1 MWKDDNPYNIKM
13 DDARRNGHLCDPS
26 DFKRKKGNKKREIFH
41 NISYKIPLF
50 QENSNSVFLLVEGLK
65 LQLLQIMLKNV
76 FTI

>member
-1 MWKDDNPYNIKM
+1 MTREEMAIYAILVISNE
-13 DDARRNGHLCDPS
+13 
-26 DFKRKKGNKKREIFH
+26 KKKTKKREIFH

-50 QENSNSVFLLVEGLK
+50 QENSNSVFLLVEELK